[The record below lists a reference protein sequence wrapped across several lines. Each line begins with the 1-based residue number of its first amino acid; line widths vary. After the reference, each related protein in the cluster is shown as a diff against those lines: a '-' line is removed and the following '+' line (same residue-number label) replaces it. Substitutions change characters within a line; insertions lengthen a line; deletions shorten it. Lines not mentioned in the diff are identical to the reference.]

1 MASDAPDCRGLAAA
15 FDRAG
20 HALANRAN
28 VYACI
33 LQVHRGGSVVVCGVA
48 ADENTQDPGAPVA
61 ASSLP
66 FFESDSGSRLRE
78 SPSPAGCNYRASVPA
93 EDTLGI
99 SNPGNAMPQ
108 RAAHVAHS
116 VVLSTQ
122 GAGGLVSSSPSPDA
136 ATSTQGAGASVSPP
150 PPPDAA
156 TCTGQGSKKKTRDAD
171 SDLRAALRERLLQR
185 AMLTREQTLYEYFC
199 DGRFFPC
206 LLVEGENTTSTPK
219 NDVRVYMGNKD
230 YVVHFKP
237 CERAQLVRSA
247 YSCAV
252 TRINESLREVA
263 RRSSSTQGDMVRLNK
278 HIVGITSSAR
288 FEAGVILRTKRS

>member
-136 ATSTQGAGASVSPP
+136 ATSTQGAGASVSSPVWAQPLTQGAGALVSSPVWAQPLTQGAGGLVSPPVWAQPLTQGAGALVSPPPSPDAATSTQGAGASVSSPLCAQPLTQGARGLVSPPVWGLPSTQGAGASVSPP

-156 TCTGQGSKKKTRDAD
+156 TCTGQGSKKKNTRCG
-171 SDLRAALRERLLQR
+171 
-185 AMLTREQTLYEYFC
+185 F
-199 DGRFFPC
+199 
-206 LLVEGENTTSTPK
+206 
-219 NDVRVYMGNKD
+219 
-230 YVVHFKP
+230 
-237 CERAQLVRSA
+237 
-247 YSCAV
+247 
-252 TRINESLREVA
+252 
-263 RRSSSTQGDMVRLNK
+263 
-278 HIVGITSSAR
+278 
-288 FEAGVILRTKRS
+288 